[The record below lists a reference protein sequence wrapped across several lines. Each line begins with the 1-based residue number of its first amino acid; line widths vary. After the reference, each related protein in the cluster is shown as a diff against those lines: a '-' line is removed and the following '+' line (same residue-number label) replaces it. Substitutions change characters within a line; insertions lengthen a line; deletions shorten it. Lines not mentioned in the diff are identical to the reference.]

1 MRTASLLSYKIEFAE
16 NPFPTADQTTENPI
30 CPPYRQQ
37 PFVLIEKR
45 IPSFIYTH
53 IREHTVPEYSASIV
67 KIAARAPFARQN
79 RATVPEERASPYSG
93 KNSMLKY
100 SRHTKV

>member
-1 MRTASLLSYKIEFAE
+1 MKEYFE
-16 NPFPTADQTTENPI
+16 NNEENV
-30 CPPYRQQ
+30 QMSD
-37 PFVLIEKR
+37 L
-45 IPSFIYTH
+45 H
-53 IREHTVPEYSASIV
+53 HLV

>member
-1 MRTASLLSYKIEFAE
+1 MEKARLSDVINYEEHIS
-16 NPFPTADQTTENPI
+16 
-30 CPPYRQQ
+30 PYRIIEVVSGVGSGKNYWVEN
-37 PFVLIEKR
+37 VLMEKYHVLL
-45 IPSFIYTH
+45 IT
-53 IREHTVPEYSASIV
+53 V

>member
-1 MRTASLLSYKIEFAE
+1 MKATGIVR
-16 NPFPTADQTTENPI
+16 
-30 CPPYRQQ
+30 
-37 PFVLIEKR
+37 R
-45 IPSFIYTH
+45 IDDLGRVVIPKD
-53 IREHTVPEYSASIV
+53 V